1 MPLTETFLCDI
12 DKIYGKRRQI
22 GIFAVSNDQVVE
34 DRRLSYRKSKDSVK
48 LCCMKDIALRCENS
62 AESFGSKLDTCLA
75 AAGEERDRRLDMI
88 LLKELSGSPS
98 GILIWKIQDK
108 GMISK

>member
-34 DRRLSYRKSKDSVK
+34 DRWLSCGEGENRAGTGSIVYV
-48 LCCMKDIALRCENS
+48 AFRCKGS
-62 AESFGSKLDTCLA
+62 AEPLGGKLDTCLA

-88 LLKELSGSPS
+88 LLKELLRIST
-98 GILIWKIQDK
+98 GILVGKMQDK
-108 GMISK
+108 GMVFK